1 MGIIMSKKPTPK
13 SVTWKRI
20 YTSMKMVVEQCKEH
34 PSEYFRIS
42 QVGEK
47 PKYLWGENAHHDVVR
62 LAGDIEFESRPI
74 IYTKIQGE

>member
-1 MGIIMSKKPTPK
+1 MSKPSPK

-34 PSEYFRIS
+34 PYEYFRIS

-47 PKYLWGENAHHDVVR
+47 PKHVWGENARHDVVR

-74 IYTKIQGE
+74 IYTAIEVE

>member
-1 MGIIMSKKPTPK
+1 MEIIMSKPSPK

-34 PSEYFRIS
+34 PYEYFRIS

-47 PKYLWGENAHHDVVR
+47 PKYLWGENARHDVVR
-62 LAGDIEFESRPI
+62 LAGDIEFEARPI
-74 IYTKIQGE
+74 IYTAIEVE